1 LKRSHKRRD
10 LIWNLLT
17 IFTLLMVMIACSLF
31 VLVYQSP
38 TSAMNPFPPP
48 TMPVAMILPTSTATP
63 IKLPPTWTPEPTS
76 TATITSTPEASLTPQ
91 ATSTAT
97 PVPTAQPTEE
107 IELDAS
113 EYAYTI
119 QGDPA
124 AVAAS
129 LFNSARQECNWMGV
143 AGQAHDLQ
151 GRPITGII
159 VQLGGTLEGQEV
171 NQLSMTGTALN
182 YGPAGYEFS
191 LSDHP
196 AASQD
201 TLWVRLLDQ
210 SSIPLS
216 RKVYFHTSDSSIC
229 DQNLVI
235 INFKEIR

>member
-1 LKRSHKRRD
+1 LKRLHNRKD
-10 LIWNLLT
+10 QIWNLLT
-17 IFTLLMVMIACSLF
+17 IFTLLMVMIACGLF

-48 TMPVAMILPTSTATP
+48 TMPVAMVLPTSTPTF
-63 IKLPPTWTPEPTS
+63 IKLPATWTPQPTV
-76 TATITSTPEASLTPQ
+76 TTTITYTPEATITPQ
-91 ATSTAT
+91 ISFTATS
-97 PVPTAQPTEE
+97 VPTAQPTEE

-113 EYAYTI
+113 EYPYII
-119 QGDPA
+119 QGEPV

-143 AGQAHDLQ
+143 AGQAHDVQ

-159 VQLGGTLEGQEV
+159 VQLGGTLEGKVV

-191 LSDHP
+191 LADYP
-196 AASQD
+196 AASQG
-201 TLWVRLLDQ
+201 TLWLRLLDQ

-216 RKVYFHTSDSSIC
+216 GKVYFNTSDSSSC

-235 INFKEIR
+235 INLKQVR